1 LVFVACEVRKLI
13 RRPEVPLCSEIV
25 FTLPAGDD
33 EASRGLA
40 EKQRASPAKALVG
53 GDGSRVRR
61 RGLPAREE
69 RVEQFQGD
77 EPAGAKRVGGRE
89 ARMFTPP

>member
-1 LVFVACEVRKLI
+1 VACEVRKLI

-25 FTLPAGDD
+25 FTLPTGDD

-40 EKQRASPAKALVG
+40 EKQRAHLLAKALVG